1 VSKKHYLQTSNDSL
15 LLFYDEISVYTVEEK
30 VKFVTS
36 FLQDCS
42 SREIRDNF
50 AVEFPN
56 RPIPSKSTILK
67 VYNDFVT
74 NGCVNCEHNKRQRRC
89 RVLSQM
95 ARRLNVSTSTC
106 YKGLKKEKFR
116 SHKIRNVQKLLERD
130 YLPRMEFCELWI
142 DKINENPNIQNYLF
156 FTDEKIFT
164 LDGKV
169 YRQNCRIWA
178 RENPYVIDEVHTQWP
193 QKLNVWLGVI
203 SNHLI
208 GPFFID
214 GPLNGQKYLDL
225 LREHVLPALEDIR
238 PLHQITREITN
249 FLNQNFPRGWIGR
262 YGTFKWPPRS
272 PDLTSLDFYLWAYI
286 AQKIF
291 DNVRNKPETLE
302 ELKNRITEACRFI
315 TVRQLQNVRRNFYD
329 RLGYCLAAYERQ
341 FEQFM

>member
-1 VSKKHYLQTSNDSL
+1 MSNDSL
-15 LLFYDEISVYTVEEK
+15 LLFYDEMSVYTAEEK

-36 FLQDCS
+36 FLQGCS

-89 RVLSQM
+89 TVLTEDETTNVCLAVEEDRSCSLSQI

-116 SHKIRNVQKLLERD
+116 SYKIRNVQKLLERD

-156 FTDEKIFT
+156 FTDEKMFT

-169 YRQNCRIWA
+169 HRQNCRIWA

-238 PLHQITREITN
+238 PLHQ
-249 FLNQNFPRGWIGR
+249 
-262 YGTFKWPPRS
+262 K
-272 PDLTSLDFYLWAYI
+272 
-286 AQKIF
+286 
-291 DNVRNKPETLE
+291 
-302 ELKNRITEACRFI
+302 
-315 TVRQLQNVRRNFYD
+315 
-329 RLGYCLAAYERQ
+329 
-341 FEQFM
+341 